1 MAMALGQP
9 AHDGIHLSFRTRLP
23 EARSQRRASRSYS
36 PRALLYRI
44 P

>member
-1 MAMALGQP
+1 MASGQP
-9 AHDGIHLSFRTRLP
+9 ALAGIHLSFTRLP